1 MIQTTFNSNIRLF
14 GTDGIR
20 GTVNKDKVTA
30 LMAVNL
36 AMAAGEYFYGR
47 AGTKR
52 SRVLIGKDTRLS
64 GYMLE
69 PALVA
74 GFTSVGLDSITTG
87 PLPTP
92 AIAHLTRVLR
102 CDLGVMISASH
113 NPYQDNGLKLFG
125 ADGFKLNDEV
135 ENEIQSRMV
144 RGPILAK
151 SENLGRARRMEDAIG
166 RYSEFVKQ
174 ILPKREDLSSMKV
187 VLDCSNGASYKVGPE
202 VLFEL
207 GVDAVIIGA
216 EPNGKNINLDCGAI
230 YPENMA
236 KITKLEGADLGIAL
250 DGDAD
255 RVIFS
260 DENGEIINGDQII
273 AVLAREMQNNNELI
287 DNQVVGTLMSNLG
300 LENYLNKLKIH
311 LHRTN
316 VGDRYILDKM
326 IKSNSKLGGEPSG
339 HILLSDFAKTGDGL
353 LTAIKILSLLKKS
366 RSKASEFLRPFK
378 PIPQSLKNLKKIDKN
393 VLLNKNIISL
403 VEKQQEELGKKGR
416 ILLRPSGTEDLI
428 RIMVECNDL
437 NLLKSTTQIISK
449 AIIKENDNK

>member
-1 MIQTTFNSNIRLF
+1 MIQTTFNSNQRLF

-36 AMAAGEYFYGR
+36 AMAAGEFFYGR

-135 ENEIQSRMV
+135 ENEIQSRMIN
-144 RGPILAK
+144 GPILAK

-174 ILPKREDLSSMKV
+174 ILPKREDLTSMKV

-207 GVDAVIIGA
+207 GADSIIIGA
-216 EPNGKNINLDCGAI
+216 EPNGKNINLDCGAM

-236 KITKLEGADLGIAL
+236 KITKLQRAHLGIAL

-300 LENYLNKLKIH
+300 LENYLNKLNIR

-366 RSKASEFLRPFK
+366 GLKASEFLRPFK
-378 PIPQSLKNLKKIDKN
+378 PIPQSLKNLKNIDKN

-428 RIMVECNDL
+428 RIMVECTDL